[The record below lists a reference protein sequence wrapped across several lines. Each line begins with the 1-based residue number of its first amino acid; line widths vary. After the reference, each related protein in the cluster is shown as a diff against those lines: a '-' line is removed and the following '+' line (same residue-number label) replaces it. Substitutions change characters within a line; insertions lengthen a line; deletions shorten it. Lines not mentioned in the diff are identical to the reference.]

1 MHKQDFERARR
12 AFLKAGGSAFV
23 LSLIMGGGFTS
34 FVAHAGPLKV
44 LNDAQAKAL
53 LAMGR
58 TLFPH
63 DTLDDRFYQNAV
75 NALDAKAAEDAAL
88 RAQLLEGIA
97 RLDAGGSFAGMDESA
112 RVAVL
117 RGMEESPFFQTVY
130 GESLGGL
137 YGNPEVWKLFGYE
150 GSSVEHGGYLERG
163 FDDITFIPKDS

>member
-23 LSLIMGGGFTS
+23 LSLVMGGGFSS
-34 FVAHAGPLKV
+34 FVAHAGQLEV
-44 LNDAQAKAL
+44 LSDGQAKAL

-63 DTLDDRFYQNAV
+63 DMLDDRFYRNAV
-75 NALDAKAAEDAAL
+75 SALDAKAAQDGQL
-88 RAQLLEGIA
+88 RNQLLEGL
-97 RLDAGGSFAGMDESA
+97 RQLDAGGTFAGLQEDA

-117 RGMEESPFFQTVY
+117 KKMEDSAFFQTVY
-130 GESLGGL
+130 NESLGSL
-137 YGNPEVWKLFGYE
+137 YGNPEVWQIFGYE
-150 GSSVEHGGYLERG
+150 GSSVEQGGYLERG